1 MTVTDSSD
9 SSGSSDSVVGVNA
22 GQGVDAA
29 GNRKQGAPQSGRIL
43 SAAPVG
49 YRSPLRKTAASSSN
63 VQGPSK
69 RGKHTDQTRA
79 QQQQQQHQQQ
89 QQQQY
94 QRQQQQRVSL
104 YTSPVFQQTRAMPS
118 SSSSTVG
125 GMGQVV
131 PNTAA
136 HVPAT
141 PSSAAPAQGDKLDR
155 IWHLVCPPQN
165 APDLGYASTVVC

>member
-1 MTVTDSSD
+1 MEKKDNEKD
-9 SSGSSDSVVGVNA
+9 KYKED
-22 GQGVDAA
+22 
-29 GNRKQGAPQSGRIL
+29 KE
-43 SAAPVG
+43 
-49 YRSPLRKTAASSSN
+49 KE
-63 VQGPSK
+63 K
-69 RGKHTDQTRA
+69 RGNE
-79 QQQQQQHQQQ
+79 QQQQQQQQLQLQLQLQLQQHQQQ